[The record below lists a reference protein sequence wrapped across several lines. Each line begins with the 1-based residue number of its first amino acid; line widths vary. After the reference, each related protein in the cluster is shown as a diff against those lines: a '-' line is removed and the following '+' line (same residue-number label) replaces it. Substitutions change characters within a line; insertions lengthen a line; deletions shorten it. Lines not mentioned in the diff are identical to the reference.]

1 MNRSLAF
8 VCAAF
13 GLALI
18 ACGGSTMPSGTS
30 GPPVVTLAPAPTPT
44 PTSETSVVLPPGM
57 VCPAPTPPPMLRMHV
72 SLQAQEGERRRLDSK
87 PLVPNID
94 HYCDKVGFGD
104 WKFCDTRPEGNK
116 DRVACD
122 YLATGKAENGRWGPT
137 WFFGNENCGYDPSHC
152 QDHPDNQFLAIGK
165 LPGTYEACAAEN
177 VPVDPNGSR
186 CGTLEVQ

>member
-8 VCAAF
+8 FCAAL

-18 ACGGSTMPSGTS
+18 ACGGSTTPSGTS
-30 GPPVVTLAPAPTPT
+30 GPPVVTLAPAPT

-186 CGTLEVQ
+186 CGTLDVQ